1 MRSISFR
8 MLLSKIFPSGAKRRK
23 ALRKQESKQGLL
35 QKKSDCFHEERRK
48 RVEHYPIWIFFNM
61 PVEKGAE
68 NMHFVRKM
76 RKISCD

>member
-1 MRSISFR
+1 M
-8 MLLSKIFPSGAKRRK
+8 
-23 ALRKQESKQGLL
+23 
-35 QKKSDCFHEERRK
+35 
-48 RVEHYPIWIFFNM
+48 EHYSYMDFFNM